1 MSSIIV
7 TGSVGP
13 IISALDRIAAI
24 GRNPRGVLEAVSA
37 QVIKSTRRR
46 MEAGTDPRGVRWDSY
61 APLNPLYAS
70 EKVGPGI
77 LRGAGYTTSGLYRSI
92 TSYVDGNRLVWGSN
106 LVYARIHQLGGVI
119 RPKNA
124 RALVFWM
131 GGQKFERGSVTIP
144 ARPYLGFTD
153 EDREA
158 LVGELEEYLAR
169 AMGH

>member
-7 TGSVGP
+7 TGTTGP

-24 GRNPRGVLEAVSA
+24 GRNPRGVLEAVSWK
-37 QVIKSTRRR
+37 VITSTRHR
-46 MEAGTDPRGVRWDSY
+46 MEAGIDPRGVRWDSY

-70 EKVGPGI
+70 EKKGEGI
-77 LRGAGYTTSGLYRSI
+77 LRGEQNHLYKSI
-92 TSYVDGNRLVWGSN
+92 TSYVDGNRLIWGSN
-106 LVYARIHQLGGVI
+106 LSYSRIHQLGGVI

-131 GGQKFERGSVTIP
+131 GGQKFQRGSVTIP
-144 ARPYLGFTD
+144 QRQYLGFTD
-153 EDREA
+153 EDRET

>member
-7 TGSVGP
+7 TGTTGP

-24 GRNPRGVLEAVSA
+24 GRNPGRVLEAVSE
-37 QVIKSTRRR
+37 QVIKSTRHR
-46 MEAGTDPRGVRWDSY
+46 MEAGIDPRGVRWDSY

-70 EKVGPGI
+70 EKKGFGI
-77 LRGAGYTTSGLYRSI
+77 LRGPQQHLYKSI
-92 TSYVDGNRLVWGSN
+92 VSYVDGNRLVWGSN
-106 LVYARIHQLGGVI
+106 LDYARIHLLGGVI

-131 GGQKFERGSVTIP
+131 GGQKFQRGSVTIP

-153 EDREA
+153 EDRET

-169 AMGH
+169 AMGR